1 MVDIDWPADF
11 GNWLDRLE
19 ADARA
24 GDEHSRLMLVFTARA
39 LDQLRNLSEP
49 PDQEEE
55 TATLRWVRQ
64 SRRYPLWRVS
74 HAYHP
79 EVAVRLICW
88 FPPDTGKAVVA
99 LFVRGEAMTEPENT
113 MFVRGNEH
121 LDRLLSDPQLAAE
134 VAQAHEAAEEM
145 DRAYAM
151 NLAMIRKAGQMTQV
165 EVARKLGVGQGVVS
179 RLENRN
185 DMLLSTLYDYL
196 MATGADSASIVVTV
210 HGSRIELDL
219 GQLRHTHPHQRSA

>member
-49 PDQEEE
+49 PDQDQE
-55 TATLRWVRQ
+55 TATLRWIRQ
-64 SRRYPLWRVS
+64 SRRYLLWRVS

-88 FPPDTGKAVVA
+88 FPADTGKVVVA
-99 LFVRGEAMTEPENT
+99 LFA
-113 MFVRGNEH
+113 GNKA
-121 LDRLLSDPQLAAE
+121 RLGDLFYNGVAARADALIDQWKRE
-134 VAQAHEAAEEM
+134 TSYEE
-145 DRAYAM
+145 
-151 NLAMIRKAGQMTQV
+151 K
-165 EVARKLGVGQGVVS
+165 
-179 RLENRN
+179 
-185 DMLLSTLYDYL
+185 
-196 MATGADSASIVVTV
+196 
-210 HGSRIELDL
+210 
-219 GQLRHTHPHQRSA
+219 P